1 MGHDPGKERLG
12 NRDWDL
18 MSDSVCADY
27 VRLSPEPLQFSLLRQ
42 LLS

>member
-1 MGHDPGKERLG
+1 MGQDPGKERLG
-12 NRDWDL
+12 DWDL

-27 VRLSPEPLQFSLLRQ
+27 VRLSPEPLQFRLLRQ